1 VTAWLPTPALIGAK
15 ILELRKRRAL
25 MIVTLLFTLG
35 VPVLVLGVR
44 LVFHLVDPARFGP
57 ASSPSIFGALSATLA
72 EFSFIIAATVG
83 ATVGTTDLAD
93 GVFRHLVITG
103 RSRLALYLA
112 RVPAGLAILLPLVGV
127 AFALMCVVNTY
138 QGTAQPT
145 ALVEG
150 NVAVPVHLDEAQLA
164 SWLHEHPQQ
173 AEQAYGRASDI
184 SFIYRAYTR
193 EEATSLNPTT
203 TDMVHI
209 GLWLELD
216 VAIAFMVGL
225 GLGSLLGQRTIATI
239 LMIVLDLLIT
249 PAFTSEPL
257 PYVLNGQRLLVG
269 AAMEQLRPTAM
280 AVTGGLLGRG
290 GGGEHGLPP
299 MPTWAMI
306 AVIAGWIVGWSGLG
320 AWRMAKRDA

>member
-1 VTAWLPTPALIGAK
+1 MTAWLPTPALIGAK

-35 VPVLVLGVR
+35 VPVVVLGVR
-44 LVFHLVDPARFGP
+44 LVFHLVNPASFGP
-57 ASSPSIFGALSATLA
+57 ASSPNIFGGLSSTLA

-83 ATVGTTDLAD
+83 ATAGTTDLAD

-112 RVPAGLAILLPLVGV
+112 RVPAGLAIVLPLVGV

-138 QGTAQPT
+138 QGTPQPP

-150 NVAVPVHLDEAQLA
+150 NVAVPVHLDKAQLA

-173 AEQAYGRASDI
+173 AEQAYGEAADI
-184 SFIYRAYTR
+184 SFIYRAYTQD
-193 EEATSLNPTT
+193 EANSLNPSA

-216 VAIAFMVGL
+216 VAIAFVVGL
-225 GLGSLLGQRTIATI
+225 GLGSLLGQRTVGTI
-239 LMIVLDLLIT
+239 LMIVLDVLIT
-249 PAFTSEPL
+249 PAFAKEPL

-269 AAMEQLRPTAM
+269 VAMDQLRPTAM
-280 AVTGGLLGRG
+280 AAAGGLIGRG
-290 GGGEHGLPP
+290 GGGELGLPP

-320 AWRMAKRDA
+320 AWRMVTRDA